1 MKKARGTLWMR
12 SGILLLATLFGVLVY
27 WSLGF
32 LLDDVEVF
40 RRPDWEEFS
49 RARLDSSLSANLEAL
64 ERRMAELD
72 HQHTLLEQQRG
83 FIRDSSGSLQITVD
97 NLFKLK
103 DRDQQLVSAEQF
115 AQVLASLDK
124 ILAIQD
130 EFKTTAERYVQ
141 ITNDQFELGKAIAEQ
156 KKRIRDQEEVVQREF
171 DAALQRHQV
180 RSTLVRL
187 AILLP
192 LVVGATFL
200 LVRRRDSIYRLIFAS
215 TAVALYVKTVLVIHE
230 RFPTRHF
237 KYVVTICL
245 LLLVAWAFVWLI
257 RRLVKPKLDLL
268 LKQYRQAY
276 EHYLCP
282 VCEYPIRRGPRKHL
296 FWTRRTVHKVALIP
310 GAGAS
315 AEEDRPYVCPTCG
328 TTLFETCASC
338 GAIRHSLLPSC
349 EACGATKAIDANRY

>member
-12 SGILLLATLFGVLVY
+12 SGIGLLAALFGVLVF
-27 WSLGF
+27 WSVGF
-32 LLDDVEVF
+32 LLDDVEVY
-40 RRPDWEEFS
+40 RRPNWADYS
-49 RARLDSSLSANLEAL
+49 KTRIDSALRANLEAL
-64 ERRMAELD
+64 ERRMAELE
-72 HQHTLLEQQRG
+72 HRHTLLDQQRG
-83 FIRDSSGSLQITVD
+83 FIRDSSGSLQVTVD

-103 DRDQQLVSAEQF
+103 DRNQQLVSPEQF

-124 ILAIQD
+124 IIAIQE

-141 ITNDQFELGKAIAEQ
+141 ITDDKFELGKSIAEQ
-156 KKRIRDQEEVVQREF
+156 KRRIRDQEDAVRREF
-171 DAALQRHQV
+171 DGALRRHQI

-192 LVVGATFL
+192 LVVVATIV
-200 LVRRRDSIYRLIFAS
+200 LVRRRGSVYRLIFAS

-230 RFPTRHF
+230 RFPTRYF

-245 LLLVAWAFVWLI
+245 LMLVAWAFVWLI

-282 VCEYPIRRGPRKHL
+282 VCDYPIRRGPRKHL
-296 FWTRRTVHKVALIP
+296 YWTRRSVHKMALVP
-310 GAGAS
+310 NAGVP
-315 AEEDRPYVCPTCG
+315 AEAEQPYVCPMCG
-328 TTLFETCASC
+328 TSLFEKCPSC

-349 EACGATKAIDANRY
+349 EICGATKALDAERY